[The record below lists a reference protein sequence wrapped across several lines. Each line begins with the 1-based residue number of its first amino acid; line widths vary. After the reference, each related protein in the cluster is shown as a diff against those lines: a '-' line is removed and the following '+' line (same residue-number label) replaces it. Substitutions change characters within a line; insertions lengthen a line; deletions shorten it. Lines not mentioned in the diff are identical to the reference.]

1 MFQIGYSKTQGK
13 MSGIEVFFFFFK
25 AVLVILTRSQFIK
38 QFTELL
44 HNIIFLKNK
53 CSFVT
58 INIKQ

>member
-13 MSGIEVFFFFFK
+13 MSGIEDFFFFLK
-25 AVLVILTRSQFIK
+25 LYWLLTRSQFIK